1 MKRCATISLYLGLVL
16 ITILLFSG
24 AITSSVAFAADG
36 DVAHIYDRTDVTKD
50 LEGSEGFD
58 FSQYPADASKD
69 TQIYTFLEYG
79 YDGADNS
86 KFGLYLYVYNP
97 KQKAFSTSSASNKAN
112 VAMAFDEK
120 DNAAS
125 YQRVGLIFCSA
136 TSDKL
141 FYKFRIDDGGKLLA
155 LAEKYALTHGG
166 ARRYDIAT
174 VELFAYG
181 DKTATTST
189 IGKSYECTG
198 FMKGFGA
205 DKENNTHSVK
215 AYSLDVL
222 DIELNHTFFRPDGNS
237 SAQSDYTV
245 KDQLD
250 SVYFSFPNELINSYG
265 GIWKIEA
272 SYYSAMTSPILVTST
287 REVYDAVINYVGQ
300 QLSSNPGKLQGSVD
314 CKFNKDI
321 PYSLYDPT
329 YAQTFGDKIILRK
342 EPTLTWNLYAA
353 GRVPAEQ
360 QIIYYL
366 FYTGYET
373 PDGSIPYAKDFTL
386 SGERLLDYIYNYK
399 KSYRFGKSELV
410 NDKGEQLSM
419 DLFQGY
425 MPTGEQ
431 GEILGKKYEVLEHG
445 KVHYV
450 PISMTAADGYTLES
464 YKRTPTAFDW
474 FTLYKGKY
482 DYEKFSDIQAI
493 VPIDVNDSSLSKAE
507 FCKKYYVSESDYDS
521 IIAKVNAGKGKE
533 TVYLFRFA
541 QSEYKARGVITRGDL
556 KLGQEYAY
564 IAEESVYLNMNLAS
578 ITCRKNDVYHTFAVA
593 SNPINAAADIEP
605 NVPFDYTQYY
615 KDLWESV
622 KDWFEGNKSALIIT
636 AIVIVVVILAVL
648 IIVTLVKIAPY
659 FAMMRISRSQSSSKQ
674 RSKSKNKTKNKSAKK
689 HAGRSHNGKKTSL
702 SKSQ

>member
-1 MKRCATISLYLGLVL
+1 MKKQLLATSLYLGLTL
-16 ITILLFSG
+16 ILILLFSV
-24 AITSSVAFAADG
+24 AIPSAVVFAADG
-36 DVAHIYDRTDVTKD
+36 NVAPNYVYDTTDVTKD

-58 FSQYPADASKD
+58 FSQYPADASKEA
-69 TQIYTFLEYG
+69 QIYTFLEYG

-86 KFGLYLYVYNP
+86 KFGLYLYIYNP
-97 KQKAFSTSSASNKAN
+97 KQKNFSRSSASNKAN
-112 VAMAFDEK
+112 VAMAFDSK
-120 DNAAS
+120 GNATS

-141 FYKFRIDDGGKLLA
+141 FYKFRIDDSDGKLLE
-155 LAEKYALTHGG
+155 LAEKYAITHGG
-166 ARRYDIAT
+166 ARRYDVAT

-189 IGKSYECTG
+189 IGKSYECAG
-198 FMKGFGA
+198 YMKGFGA
-205 DKENNTHSVK
+205 DKDSNTHSVK

-222 DIELNHTFFRPDGNS
+222 DIELNHTFFRPEGNS

-250 SVYFSFPNELINSYG
+250 SVYFSFPNELIEQYG

-287 REVYDAVINYVGQ
+287 KEVYDTVLKYVGKE
-300 QLSSNPGKLQGSVD
+300 LTSNPEKYQGKVD
-314 CKFNKDI
+314 CKLNKDI
-321 PYSLYDPT
+321 AYSLYDPS
-329 YAQTFGDKIILRK
+329 YSDTFLDKIILRK

-373 PDGSIPYAKDFTL
+373 SDNSTPYAKDFTL

-419 DLFQGY
+419 DMFQGF
-425 MPTGEQ
+425 MPTGEES
-431 GEILGKKYEVLEHG
+431 EIFGKSYKVYENG

-521 IIAKVNAGKGKE
+521 IIAKVNAGKGRE

-578 ITCRKNDVYHTFAVA
+578 ITCRKNDEYHTFAVA
-593 SNPINAAADIEP
+593 SNPINAVADIEP
-605 NVPFDYTQYY
+605 NKPYDNSQFY
-615 KDLWESV
+615 KDVWNRI
-622 KDWFEGNKSALIIT
+622 KDWFRNNKQSLIIA
-636 AIVIVVVILAVL
+636 AIVIVCVILLVM
-648 IIVTLVKIAPY
+648 IISLFVKLAPY
-659 FAMMRISRSQSSSKQ
+659 FAIKRAQSPPKPKRRSIS
-674 RSKSKNKTKNKSAKK
+674 NKTKNKSAKN
-689 HAGRSHNGKKTSL
+689 AGRRKK
-702 SKSQ
+702 

>member
-198 FMKGFGA
+198 YMKGFGA
-205 DKENNTHSVK
+205 DKDSNTHSVK

-237 SAQSDYTV
+237 SGSAIAST
-245 KDQLD
+245 KDQLN
-250 SVYFSFPNELINSYG
+250 SVYFKFPNELIEYYG
-265 GIWKIEA
+265 GIYKIST
-272 SYYSAMTSPILVTST
+272 SYYALRTMPIVITSVK
-287 REVYDAVINYVGQ
+287 EVYDKLINYVGRDNYDGCEAEMYQ
-300 QLSSNPGKLQGSVD
+300 TYVNDTMWKDHQMGVLKKYFDEATVKAFENSIVLSV
-314 CKFNKDI
+314 NKQSTASSYYHLPDT
-321 PYSLYDPT
+321 P
-329 YAQTFGDKIILRK
+329 
-342 EPTLTWNLYAA
+342 
-353 GRVPAEQ
+353 
-360 QIIYYL
+360 IYYL
-366 FYTGYET
+366 FYTGNET
-373 PDGSIPYAKDFTL
+373 ADGSVPYAKDFSL
-386 SGERLLDYIYNYK
+386 SGERLLDYIYNYNRSYKNGKLDIKGGISKDLFCDSDDGYFNKLTQVEICADDTYSLESIVREK
-399 KSYRFGKSELV
+399 KWYDFLDLFNLFAEYKSE
-410 NDKGEQLSM
+410 S
-419 DLFQGY
+419 
-425 MPTGEQ
+425 
-431 GEILGKKYEVLEHG
+431 YEN
-445 KVHYV
+445 
-450 PISMTAADGYTLES
+450 I
-464 YKRTPTAFDW
+464 R
-474 FTLYKGKY
+474 
-482 DYEKFSDIQAI
+482 AI
-493 VPIDVNDSSLSKAE
+493 VPVEKSDISMLKAD
-507 FCKKYYVSESDYDS
+507 FCKKYLIDESAYDDV
-521 IIAKVNAGKGKE
+521 IASAKSDKE
-533 TVYLFRFA
+533 TTYLFRFA
-541 QSEYKARGVITRGDL
+541 QSAYLTSKSLASRPDHKGYVYGSDYNYCA
-556 KLGQEYAY
+556 QET
-564 IAEESVYLNMNLAS
+564 VYLDMNISS
-578 ITCRKNDVYHTFAVA
+578 ITCRKDDVYHTFAVGA
-593 SNPINAAADIEP
+593 NPIDAVADIDAPPEK
-605 NVPFDYTQYY
+605 FDKTGWW
-615 KDLWESV
+615 KDFFASV
-622 KDWFEGNKSALIIT
+622 KDWFEGNKSALIIA

-648 IIVTLVKIAPY
+648 IIVTLVKLAPY